1 MRVTSKWLLMF
12 CALALT
18 GCATPPPKNPDNLC
32 SIFRQ
37 YDDWYEDAVDM
48 EDEWGTPIHI
58 AMAFVKQE
66 SAYVHNALPPRDYM
80 LWVIPW
86 GRVSSAYGYAQAQD
100 PAWSDYQKATRNGGS
115 RTDFGDAL
123 QFIGWYT
130 SETQRQLGISKW
142 DAYNQYLAYHE
153 GRGGFKRGTY
163 KSKPKVMQVARKVE
177 RQAKTYGGQ
186 LRSCREELE
195 DNRSW
200 WPF

>member
-1 MRVTSKWLLMF
+1 MRFSSKWLLL
-12 CALALT
+12 LAPLVLS
-18 GCATPPPKNPDNLC
+18 GCAAPPPNNPDNIC
-32 SIFRQ
+32 SIFRE

-48 EDEWGTPIHI
+48 EDDWGTPIHI

-66 SAYVHNALPPRDYM
+66 SSYIHDALPPRDYV
-80 LWVIPW
+80 LGFIPW

-100 PAWSDYQKATRNGGS
+100 PAWSDYQKATNNGGS

-153 GRGGFKRGTY
+153 GRGGFKRGSY
-163 KSKPKVMQVARKVE
+163 KAKPKVMQVARKVD

-186 LRSCREELE
+186 LRSCRKELE

>member
-1 MRVTSKWLLMF
+1 MRISPKWLLVLS
-12 CALALT
+12 ALVLS
-18 GCATPPPKNPDNLC
+18 GCAAPPPKNPDNIC

-66 SAYVHNALPPRDYM
+66 SSYVHDALPPRDYV

-115 RTDFGDAL
+115 RTDFGDAM

-130 SETQRQLGISKW
+130 SETQKQLGISKW

-177 RQAKTYGGQ
+177 RQAQTYGGQ

-195 DNRSW
+195 DSRSW

>member
-1 MRVTSKWLLMF
+1 MRFSPQWLLVLV
-12 CALALT
+12 ALLLT
-18 GCATPPPKNPDNLC
+18 GCANPPPNNPDNLC

-48 EDEWGTPIHI
+48 EQEWGTPIHV

-66 SAYVHNALPPRDYM
+66 SSYVHDALPPRDYV

-115 RTDFGDAL
+115 RTDFGDAM

-153 GRGGFKRGTY
+153 GRGGFKRGVY

-195 DNRSW
+195 NNRSW